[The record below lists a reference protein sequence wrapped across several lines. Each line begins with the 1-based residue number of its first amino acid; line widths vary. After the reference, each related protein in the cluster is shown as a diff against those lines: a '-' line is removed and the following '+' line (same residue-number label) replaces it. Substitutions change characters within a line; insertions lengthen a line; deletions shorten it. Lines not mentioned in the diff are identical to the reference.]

1 MKFGQFVALST
12 KNLFHMKCVPGQ
24 GPSLF
29 ENPPYLKLGS
39 TTFCQMFIFSPNNC
53 FSKTMKNVFNFIEKT
68 VFILQDIKIFVIF
81 SFFSTLF
88 RFKRK
93 NGSGIIH
100 DDMNWLAQICKS
112 NFWNNSKLLY
122 IT

>member
-12 KNLFHMKCVPGQ
+12 KNLSKSSIKNVFQVKALHCLKTP
-24 GPSLF
+24 LF
-29 ENPPYLKLGS
+29 
-39 TTFCQMFIFSPNNC
+39 NC

-68 VFILQDIKIFVIF
+68 VFVLQDIKIFVIF
-81 SFFSTLF
+81 PFFFTLF